1 MVREHISQQSQPTEM
16 SFVSGTEEP
25 RILDDGEEEA
35 SEVSLASQ
43 DEAVDQLGNSAAED
57 PEHLRSPMQRSC
69 SEKSSTPR
77 TQRKLL
83 LKSYHSEPGGLL
95 SLNPG
100 QI

>member
-1 MVREHISQQSQPTEM
+1 M
-16 SFVSGTEEP
+16 SFLSGMEEP
-25 RILDDGEEEA
+25 RISDDGEEEA

-43 DEAVDQLGNSAAED
+43 DEAVDQLGNGAAED
-57 PEHLRSPMQRSC
+57 PEHQRSPMHRSC

-95 SLNPG
+95 PLKPG
-100 QI
+100 NI